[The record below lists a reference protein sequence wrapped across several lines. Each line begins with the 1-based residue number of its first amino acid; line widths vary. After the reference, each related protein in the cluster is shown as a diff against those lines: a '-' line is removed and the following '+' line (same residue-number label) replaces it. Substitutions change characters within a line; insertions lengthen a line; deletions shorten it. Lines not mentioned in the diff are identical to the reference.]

1 VLHPSRIKDHQ
12 DEDNTMIF
20 WLCTIAICIAGT
32 GLALILVGFDR
43 SLDDYEHQSR
53 KEIDMT
59 FDPEDA

>member
-1 VLHPSRIKDHQ
+1 MLHPSRRKDHQ

-20 WLCTIAICIAGT
+20 WICTIAICIAGT
-32 GLALILVGFDR
+32 GLAVMLVGFDR

-53 KEIDMT
+53 QEIDMT